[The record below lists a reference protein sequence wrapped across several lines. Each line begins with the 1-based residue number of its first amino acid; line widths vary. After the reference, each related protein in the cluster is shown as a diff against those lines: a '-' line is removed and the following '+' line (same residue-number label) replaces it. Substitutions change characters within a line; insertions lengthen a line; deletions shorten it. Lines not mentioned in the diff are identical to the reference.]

1 VSGFVDLNNPGATP
15 NPVQT
20 MQAVAVSTA
29 SFTNSVSVSDTN
41 VDISGSTSAS
51 QSSQANGSTISADES
66 AAAAA
71 DLSLCPGATPMCS
84 AENQGDTQFKA
95 DFCIASDTTYA
106 LSGSVQAGASEDMG
120 NISATGV
127 VSIENLTTSSFI
139 VNEQVTNGQNVPISM
154 SLPLTA
160 GCYEIVVEVF
170 ADAFSSGTGSGNAS
184 SSCKV
189 LLSPQ

>member
-1 VSGFVDLNNPGATP
+1 
-15 NPVQT
+15 

-41 VDISGSTSAS
+41 VDISGSASAS

-84 AENQGDTQFKA
+84 AENQGDTNFKV
-95 DFCIASDTTYA
+95 DFCIASNTTYA

-127 VSIENLTTSSFI
+127 VSIENLTTSTFI
-139 VNEQVTNGQNVPISM
+139 VNEEVTNGQNVPISM

-160 GCYEIVVEVF
+160 GCYEMAVEVF

-184 SSCKV
+184 SSCNV